1 MSFKKGKAKAVAC
14 KKKKKAN
21 AQPVDLLP
29 FLQREEKRPIRP
41 RNPPMPVTPEV
52 ILPIDLFVTPE
63 FPLFSR
69 LGYWMQLCGI
79 HYV

>member
-1 MSFKKGKAKAVAC
+1 MKRKAT
-14 KKKKKAN
+14 
-21 AQPVDLLP
+21 AQPVDRLA
-29 FLQREEKRPIRP
+29 FLQREEKRRIVP
-41 RNPPMPVTPEV
+41 RNPPMPVTPKV
-52 ILPIDLFVTPE
+52 ILPIDPFVTPE